1 LKPAPFAYH
10 APTTLGQATELLA
23 DLQDD
28 ATPLAGGQSL
38 IPLMNLGLAR
48 PKSLVD
54 LGGIK
59 ELYGIDSTPQH
70 LAISAMTTQRQA
82 ETSKAVK
89 VGAPMV
95 AHALTMVGF
104 RPTRSR
110 GTVVGSLTH
119 ADPAAEIPTVAL
131 ALDATI
137 RLVSTAGER
146 DVAVDDFLVS
156 YFTTQRQPS
165 ELVVDV
171 RFPNRFTGWGF
182 AEFRR
187 RTGDFAIVLAA
198 VAIEPN
204 GKIRIALG
212 GVAERPVRAPEAE
225 AALNA
230 HGIDE
235 GTAEEAAHAAAEAVE
250 PLGDIHGSSDFRR
263 RLLVTIVRSAVLDAG
278 SRKFADA

>member
-1 LKPAPFAYH
+1 MKPAPFAYH

-23 DLQDD
+23 DLEDD

-59 ELYGIDSTPQH
+59 ELHGIDSTRQH
-70 LAISAMTTQRQA
+70 LVIGAMTTQRQA
-82 ETSKAVK
+82 ETSEAVK

-104 RPTRSR
+104 RPTRTR

-119 ADPAAEIPTVAL
+119 ADPAAELPTVAL
-131 ALDATI
+131 ALDARF
-137 RLVSTAGER
+137 RLASQTGER
-146 DVAVDDFLVS
+146 DVAVDDFFVS
-156 YFTTQRQPS
+156 YFTTQRQPT

-171 RFPNRFTGWGF
+171 SFPSRFTGWGF

-187 RTGDFAIVLAA
+187 RTGDFAIVAAA

-204 GKIRIALG
+204 GRIRIALG
-212 GVAERPVRAPEAE
+212 GVAERPIRAPEAE
-225 AALNA
+225 AALNG
-230 HGIDE
+230 HRIDDD
-235 GTAEEAAHAAAEAVE
+235 TAELAARAAAEAVE
-250 PLGDIHGSSDFRR
+250 PLGDIHGSPDFRR
-263 RLLVTIVRSAVLDAG
+263 RLLVSIVRSALLDAANRG
-278 SRKFADA
+278 FADA